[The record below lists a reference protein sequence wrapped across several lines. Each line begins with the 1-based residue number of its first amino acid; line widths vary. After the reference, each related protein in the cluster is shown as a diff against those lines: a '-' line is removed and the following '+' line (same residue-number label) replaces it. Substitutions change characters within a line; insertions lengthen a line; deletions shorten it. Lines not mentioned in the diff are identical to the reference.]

1 MKLKKNLKYGASALA
16 MALLLSACSTDN
28 AKQAADDAE
37 TNIEQKT
44 ESVEN
49 TVEEKTDPIEDDIE
63 KKTDDVEN
71 KIEGEVDKLKT
82 GIEDKEFEVSLDDA
96 VAKFKETFN
105 QEGIEISGVEL
116 DEDDGKYAYDI
127 QGFLDNTE
135 YEAKIDA
142 ESGEVISKEEE
153 QDDDDDDRD
162 DDIAIDFVEIISPKE
177 AMEKALENNTGYVKS
192 YEIDHDDDRLVYEID
207 IEDGDDVELDAKT
220 GDILEK

>member
-44 ESVEN
+44 ESAEN
-49 TVEEKTDPIEDDIE
+49 NIEEKTDSVEDNIE

-82 GIEDKEFEVSLDDA
+82 GIEDKEFGVSLDDA
-96 VAKFKETFN
+96 VTKFKETFN

-127 QGFLDNTE
+127 QGFLDNNE

-142 ESGEVISKEEE
+142 ESGEVIAKEEE
-153 QDDDDDDRD
+153 TYDDTDD
-162 DDIAIDFVEIISPKE
+162 DDIAIEFVKIISPEE
-177 AMEKALENNTGYVKS
+177 AMTKALENNKGYVKS
-192 YEIDHDDDRLVYEID
+192 YELDHNDDGRLVYEID
-207 IEDGDDVELDAKT
+207 IEDGDDVELDAET
-220 GDILEK
+220 GDILHK